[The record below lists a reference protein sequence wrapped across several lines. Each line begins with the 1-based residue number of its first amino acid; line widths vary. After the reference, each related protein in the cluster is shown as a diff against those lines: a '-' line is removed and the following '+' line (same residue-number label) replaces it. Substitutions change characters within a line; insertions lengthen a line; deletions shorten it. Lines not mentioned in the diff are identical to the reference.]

1 MKKTNKYRKKT
12 SNDQDQNLGSEGEG
26 GGGRRERGSPPL
38 ILERECLPLVKER
51 GREMREREGN
61 GVF

>member
-1 MKKTNKYRKKT
+1 
-12 SNDQDQNLGSEGEG
+12 
-26 GGGRRERGSPPL
+26 L

-51 GREMREREGN
+51 GRERREREGN